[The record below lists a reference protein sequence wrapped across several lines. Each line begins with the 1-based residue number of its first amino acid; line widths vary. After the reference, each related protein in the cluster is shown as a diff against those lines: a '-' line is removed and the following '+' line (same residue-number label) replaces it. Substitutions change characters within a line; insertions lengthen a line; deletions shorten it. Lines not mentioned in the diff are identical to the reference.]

1 MLITR
6 SLVEAST
13 PERGEGEGPHVDG
26 DSREETFRVVISD
39 RRVGLNIDSIDTRVS
54 IFIGSIVIFH
64 IYGSPGVTY
73 GVT

>member
-39 RRVGLNIDSIDTRVS
+39 RRVGLNIDSIDTS

-64 IYGSPGVTY
+64 IYGSPGVTH